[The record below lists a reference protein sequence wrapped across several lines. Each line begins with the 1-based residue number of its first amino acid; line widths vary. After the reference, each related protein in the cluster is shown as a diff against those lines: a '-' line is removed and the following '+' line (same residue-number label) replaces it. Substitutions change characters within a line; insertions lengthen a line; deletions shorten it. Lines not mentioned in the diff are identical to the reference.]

1 MPNVLPLKSIMPILS
16 VLLAEPMG
24 DGCMHG
30 HVMDGMNGAC
40 MHNGFRQWWWRNP
53 HACECFLLFLCKNSD
68 VVGCSAV
75 GVGDMHVLPILIAKP
90 LK

>member
-1 MPNVLPLKSIMPILS
+1 MPIS
-16 VLLAEPMG
+16 PVLLAEPMG

-68 VVGCSAV
+68 VVGYFTAMDFIKV
-75 GVGDMHVLPILIAKP
+75 ERDNENEENKQGL
-90 LK
+90 LKGGPDNG

>member
-40 MHNGFRQWWWRNP
+40 MHSGFRQ
-53 HACECFLLFLCKNSD
+53 
-68 VVGCSAV
+68 
-75 GVGDMHVLPILIAKP
+75 
-90 LK
+90 